1 MITKSLRLLACLGIC
16 FYLGCRESE
25 EQVLD
30 SSYHITA
37 NKLIDQKDLFVQ
49 HVIVEAIGE
58 RTIQVNAEG
67 QLFRRGIVR
76 PNANTNNL
84 RYELLFVATLIN
96 SSDSTN
102 TVKWF
107 MQGKGPNATT
117 YHPATFE
124 VEAHKLSEVLRM
136 DVSDASHPYDQELV
150 LGKFLKDQIVLLV
163 E

>member
-16 FYLGCRESE
+16 FFLGCRESE

-49 HVIVEAIGE
+49 HVIIEAIGE
-58 RTIQVNAEG
+58 RTIQLNPEG

-76 PNANTNNL
+76 PDPNTNKL
-84 RYELLFVATLIN
+84 RYELLFVATLIK
-96 SSDSTN
+96 SPDSTN
-102 TVKWF
+102 TIKWSI
-107 MQGKGPNATT
+107 QGKGPNSTA
-117 YHPATFE
+117 YHPVTFE
-124 VEAHKLSEVLRM
+124 VEAHKLSDVLKM
-136 DVSDASHPYDQELV
+136 ELSDASHPYKQELA
-150 LGKFLKDQIVLLV
+150 LGKFLKDPIVLLV

>member
-1 MITKSLRLLACLGIC
+1 MITKSPKLLLCLGLC
-16 FYLGCRESE
+16 FNVGCQQPE

-30 SSYHITA
+30 TSYHVTA
-37 NKLIDQKDLFVQ
+37 TKLIDQTDLFVQ

-67 QLFRRGIVR
+67 QLFRRGNVR
-76 PNANTNNL
+76 PDPNSNKL
-84 RYELLFVATLIN
+84 RYELLFVATLIK

-102 TVKWF
+102 TIKWSI
-107 MQGKGPNATT
+107 QGNGPNSTT

-124 VEAHKLSEVLRM
+124 VEAGKLSDVLKM
-136 DVSDASHPYDQELV
+136 ELSDASHPYKQELA
-150 LGKFLKDQIVLLV
+150 LGKFLKDPIVLLV

>member
-49 HVIVEAIGE
+49 HVIIEAIGE

-76 PNANTNNL
+76 PNPNTNNL

-102 TVKWF
+102 TIKWF
-107 MQGKGPNATT
+107 IQGKGPNATT

-124 VEAHKLSEVLRM
+124 VEAHKLSEVLRV
-136 DVSDASHPYDQELV
+136 DISDASHPYDKELV
-150 LGKFLKDQIVLLV
+150 LGEFLKDQIVLLV